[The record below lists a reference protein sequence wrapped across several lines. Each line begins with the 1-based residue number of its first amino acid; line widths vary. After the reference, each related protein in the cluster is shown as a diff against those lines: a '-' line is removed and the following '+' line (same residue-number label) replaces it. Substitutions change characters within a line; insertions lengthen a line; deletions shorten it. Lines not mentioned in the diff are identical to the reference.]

1 MDSIQAMEAEIDTRQ
16 TSLNEMNLVIISLS
30 YHLNFLRI
38 LMEHFLSSFHDI
50 ENVANTTAVC
60 WWSESH
66 RDTEYHARWKFV
78 PVGTVGIL
86 KKRCCG
92 LWPSLFKFDILTPS
106 LTFLLQVWQI
116 YVKFDVKINCT
127 YHNIYLGIIRD
138 GKLVHDARLRCWF
151 QGERDRNYAA
161 HQ

>member
-66 RDTEYHARWKFV
+66 RDTEYHARWKFI

-92 LWPSLFKFDILTPS
+92 LWPSLFKIDILTPS
-106 LTFLLQVWQI
+106 LTDLRQSLTSKLIVHTII
-116 YVKFDVKINCT
+116 YI
-127 YHNIYLGIIRD
+127 
-138 GKLVHDARLRCWF
+138 
-151 QGERDRNYAA
+151 
-161 HQ
+161 